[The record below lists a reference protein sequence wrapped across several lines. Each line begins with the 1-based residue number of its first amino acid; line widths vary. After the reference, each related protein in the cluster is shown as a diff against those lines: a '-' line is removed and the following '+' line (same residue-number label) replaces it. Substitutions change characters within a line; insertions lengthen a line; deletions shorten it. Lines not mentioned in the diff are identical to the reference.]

1 MRKKGKSVEL
11 VVMMFILATTAIC
24 LLVWPTSVV
33 TVAAAGVLA
42 VLGASLAIE
51 LFFGRRPMSL
61 TAGMS
66 VALMAGYGGG
76 AFNTFLSL
84 YATGVDPFRVIAIP
98 VSYVAYGFLM
108 VYLASIML
116 LLAMLFEPP
125 LFRSSDQ
132 IVMSRKLERFLWVAT
147 LLIAIA
153 YYHGDISYQGT
164 TVEAGTARVS
174 ILGMIV
180 SSLPFIV
187 LPLIAS
193 GIAQTR
199 GWQKRR
205 MIFLTLLLIIMI
217 FPLGRRSL
225 FYSLFI
231 AAFTVL
237 NLSGRKYRITTK
249 QIFFI
254 VSLLVSLI
262 IISNY
267 LFIAIRLSMDEINS
281 RQKGNYLNAALVDV
295 IPRTV
300 ETVLYRPDQVMDY
313 LSDNLRTR
321 TFVVGYLALLGRGG
335 ITAKPMLGQDAL
347 FCVQLITPD
356 IFYKLAGSD
365 KTEIRRTGSEE
376 TLINERFGL
385 PVYDDA
391 NSVLTAGF
399 ADFGLLGVALY
410 PLLICA
416 IPRILLWMCDAAFE
430 PLVGTSWRLLLLMVY
445 FQTEVEMDGYL
456 GCFRD
461 MAYVAVLWSL
471 VGALP
476 YLAAST
482 SPKSVEV
489 A

>member
-1 MRKKGKSVEL
+1 
-11 VVMMFILATTAIC
+11 
-24 LLVWPTSVV
+24 
-33 TVAAAGVLA
+33 
-42 VLGASLAIE
+42 
-51 LFFGRRPMSL
+51 
-61 TAGMS
+61 
-66 VALMAGYGGG
+66 
-76 AFNTFLSL
+76 
-84 YATGVDPFRVIAIP
+84 
-98 VSYVAYGFLM
+98 
-108 VYLASIML
+108 
-116 LLAMLFEPP
+116 
-125 LFRSSDQ
+125 
-132 IVMSRKLERFLWVAT
+132 
-147 LLIAIA
+147 
-153 YYHGDISYQGT
+153 
-164 TVEAGTARVS
+164 
-174 ILGMIV
+174 
-180 SSLPFIV
+180 
-187 LPLIAS
+187 
-193 GIAQTR
+193 
-199 GWQKRR
+199 
-205 MIFLTLLLIIMI
+205 
-217 FPLGRRSL
+217 
-225 FYSLFI
+225 
-231 AAFTVL
+231 
-237 NLSGRKYRITTK
+237 
-249 QIFFI
+249 
-254 VSLLVSLI
+254 
-262 IISNY
+262 
-267 LFIAIRLSMDEINS
+267 
-281 RQKGNYLNAALVDV
+281 
-295 IPRTV
+295 
-300 ETVLYRPDQVMDY
+300 MDY